1 MFSPSKFERPRR
13 ICSRI
18 SIEISEE
25 MKALYFPLG
34 AVIRLAVLFNIRSLL
49 RNLFIIDHQCP
60 LKNHKSS
67 LKILKIRFLQR

>member
-1 MFSPSKFERPRR
+1 MFSPSRFERPRR

-34 AVIRLAVLFNIRSLL
+34 AEIRLAVLFKVRSLL
-49 RNLFIIDHQCP
+49 RNSYNMGFSRI
-60 LKNHKSS
+60 
-67 LKILKIRFLQR
+67 FLGLN